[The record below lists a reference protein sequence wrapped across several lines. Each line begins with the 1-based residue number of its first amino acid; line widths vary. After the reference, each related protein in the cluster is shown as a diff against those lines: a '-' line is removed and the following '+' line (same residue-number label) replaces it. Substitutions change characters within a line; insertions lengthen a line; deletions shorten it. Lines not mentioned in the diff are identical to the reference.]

1 MRAKWSEIRR
11 GVQHEPQTFVMT
23 LSEKQRKSTMAVS
36 EWICCTYD
44 ERGYELTFGD
54 VAHTKAQHA
63 LYLKDGKAQI
73 MHSKSMN
80 R

>member
-1 MRAKWSEIRR
+1 
-11 GVQHEPQTFVMT
+11 
-23 LSEKQRKSTMAVS
+23 MAVS
-36 EWICCTYD
+36 EWICCTSD
-44 ERGYELTFGD
+44 ERGYELTFGN

-63 LYLKDGKAQI
+63 LYLKNGKAQM